1 MSAADAEVHA
11 LLHSAEYAFVKEVF
25 ISRETPGPA
34 HWAQLAHYAAQL
46 SAASAR
52 IHAAPD
58 PGAKAYWM
66 RAALSGAIEHELVW
80 LALAALR
87 RRATVPATAVAR
99 ARGLAERARAHAPY
113 LAEAAADP
121 AAAGARL
128 LRVRAGLLG
137 LFGDLR
143 DMRSTPGVV
152 ATVAELALYA
162 ADAHR
167 ALLDA
172 DWLLVRAGVP
182 VPAPA
187 PVPTPAPAPARAR
200 GRPAQPPAPRRAP
213 MPRGADIVHRRP
225 DGPPRVLT
233 IAHLGQVDDDV
244 RAVAARLDSP
254 ETTAE
259 EIAWALAQLS
269 PPLVAAM
276 AGVVWRHYTH
286 EDLPDMVAVADAFA
300 PADLAFV
307 FRFLFKSLAP
317 RHSAIT
323 PALRAAWVRHEVDM
337 QPDEDGRAA
346 VAHALAA
353 PTPSD
358 AHEIAQYVVH
368 RALTRAPG
376 DAVFDDLLALL
387 RAGVFQHIRR
397 TEVSLTRRPYDARW
411 RADYDRL
418 MISERTESG
427 DLAYDVDWDAARAGP
442 SLEEMHAILLE

>member
-1 MSAADAEVHA
+1 MIAKSFRRARPAKCPRPTRRCTRYCTVP
-11 LLHSAEYAFVKEVF
+11 STRS
-25 ISRETPGPA
+25 SRRCSSRARRPGPHTGHSSRTTPRSSA
-34 HWAQLAHYAAQL
+34 PRPRASTPRPAPAA
-46 SAASAR
+46 
-52 IHAAPD
+52 
-58 PGAKAYWM
+58 
-66 RAALSGAIEHELVW
+66 
-80 LALAALR
+80 
-87 RRATVPATAVAR
+87 AR
-99 ARGLAERARAHAPY
+99 ARGLAGRARAHAPY

-128 LRVRAGLLG
+128 LRVRADLLG

-213 MPRGADIVHRRP
+213 MPRGADIVPRRP

-233 IAHLGQVDDDV
+233 IAPLGQVDDDV